1 MLIPNIAWMSKADR
15 EEFNIWA
22 DACAGIAADE
32 IPDLSLDQQEKL
44 YEDYEKSLQYAI
56 DYSG

>member
-1 MLIPNIAWMSKADR
+1 MLIPKIAWMSKADR
-15 EEFNIWA
+15 EEFNIWS
-22 DACAGIAADE
+22 DECAGIPADE

-44 YEDYEKSLQYAI
+44 YEDYENSLQYAI